1 MNTGTILD
9 GGAVATGTTTIAN
22 FDHLGI
28 QVTLAGPGAAGAD
41 GSYTDGD
48 LNGATVIVEG
58 SKGGVFQVGPSAKVV
73 DRIEVGIPDL
83 RVSGE
88 SLNLGEVS
96 VGSIDD
102 ARRAMTSIDRAIETV
117 ASSRASLG
125 TSQNRLSF
133 SISFSEAEFQ
143 GIQASEA
150 TIRDADVALE
160 VSELSRHQV
169 LLQSGNAML
178 VQANV
183 GSLQGLSLL

>member
-73 DRIEVGIPDL
+73 DRIEVGDGVAGPVTR
-83 RVSGE
+83 RVQAHY
-88 SLNLGEVS
+88 L
-96 VGSIDD
+96 
-102 ARRAMTSIDRAIETV
+102 AV
-117 ASSRASLG
+117 AKG
-125 TSQNRLSF
+125 
-133 SISFSEAEFQ
+133 EAE
-143 GIQASEA
+143 
-150 TIRDADVALE
+150 D
-160 VSELSRHQV
+160 RHGWLTPV
-169 LLQSGNAML
+169 
-178 VQANV
+178 V
-183 GSLQGLSLL
+183 GR